1 LTKALILGIDGQ
13 DGSYLSEF
21 LLDKGYDV
29 VGWIP
34 NSIPVDLANI
44 RPILSKITLVEGD
57 LGDQGSLDHCM
68 EEYQPDEIY
77 NLASPS
83 SPVASWNSPVMVADI
98 TATGVARLLEAI
110 RRIVPKAHF
119 YQASSSE
126 LFGTPVEVPQSE
138 TTPFHPRNP
147 YGVAKLAA
155 HWMTVNY
162 RQNYELFTVSGILF
176 NHESPRRG
184 MQFVTRKI
192 SRRAAEIKIGLANDL
207 PLGNLDACR
216 DWGYAGDYIRAMWL
230 MLQQEDPHDYVIGT
244 GETYSVREFCQA
256 AFECVDLDYQDF
268 VSVDPR
274 FYRPVEEAQLVSN
287 PKKANQILGW
297 KPKVDFPSLVQMM
310 VKADL
315 ESIKSSNGG

>member
-21 LLDKGYDV
+21 LLGKGYEV
-29 VGWIP
+29 IGWIP
-34 NSIPVDLANI
+34 ISIPVNLENI
-44 RPILSKITLVEGD
+44 HHILPTITLVEGD
-57 LGDQGSLDHCM
+57 LGNQESLDNCM
-68 EEYQPDEIY
+68 EESLPDEIY

-98 TATGVARLLEAI
+98 TATGVVRLLEAM
-110 RRIVPKAHF
+110 RKFVPEARF

-138 TTPFHPRNP
+138 TTTFQPRNP
-147 YGVAKLAA
+147 YGIAKLFA

-162 RQNYELFTVSGILF
+162 RQNYGLFTVSGILF

-192 SRRAAEIKIGLANDL
+192 TRRVAEIKLGLAGDL
-207 PLGNLDACR
+207 LLGNLDARR
-216 DWGYAGDYIRAMWL
+216 DWGYAGDYIKAMWM
-230 MLQQEDPHDYVIGT
+230 MLQHENPDDFVIGT
-244 GETYSVREFCQA
+244 GETHSVREFCQI
-256 AFECVDLDYQDF
+256 AFESVGLDYQDY

-287 PKKANQILGW
+287 PTKANQALGW
-297 KPKVDFPSLVQMM
+297 KPEVDFTALVQMM
-310 VKADL
+310 VDADL
-315 ESIKSSNGG
+315 ESLKI